1 MHMDKNRLSIII
13 PVYNAEEYLDR
24 CLHSIVDQ
32 EFTSYEVILVDDGS
46 TDSSPLICDRYSA
59 TDPRFRTLH
68 KPNGGVSSA
77 RNAGL
82 ELAKGEYIMFLDSDD
97 SLLPFAIDDMMEVVA
112 GEDMVVGGYAV
123 FMGGVPIRNV
133 HPAATYSYKGTEYPR
148 FFQDNLRRNCEMLD
162 APWAKLFK
170 RKAIGSIRFNEGLH
184 YAEDKLFVFSVMAR
198 CSSIKTFSGDVYA
211 YHMRPGSLGS
221 DISSDRHLQQLYV
234 FLPKYAAVLESIAA
248 RCPNTPKVLALYR
261 KDLIGRYVC
270 RMLNVYATRRTKM
283 LTSENVRVLYDYM
296 DADRKLGVFSI
307 RSGQIFNMLLY
318 KIGKPGF
325 TVGVY
330 KFTSFVA
337 SIFRGKK

>member
-13 PVYNAEEYLDR
+13 PVYNAEDYLDR
-24 CLHSIVDQ
+24 CLHSILDQ

-97 SLLPFAIDDMMEVVA
+97 ALLPYALDDMMDVVA
-112 GEDMVVGGYAV
+112 GEDMVVAGYAV
-123 FMGGVPIRNV
+123 FMEGVPIRNT
-133 HPAATYSYKGTEYPR
+133 HPAATVSYCGVEYPQ
-148 FFQDNLRRNCEMLD
+148 FFQQNIRPNCEMLD

-170 RKAIGSIRFNEGLH
+170 RKAIGATRFNEGLS
-184 YAEDKLFVFSVMAR
+184 YAEDKLFVFTVMSK
-198 CSSIKTFSGDVYA
+198 CSSIKTFAGDVYA

-234 FLPKYAAVLESIAA
+234 FLPKYAAVLESIVE

-270 RMLNVYATRRTKM
+270 RILNVFATRRTKM
-283 LTSENVRVLYDYM
+283 LTHDNVQALYSFM
-296 DADRKLGVFSI
+296 DADKGLGVFSI
-307 RSGQIFNMLLY
+307 RMGQIVNMILY
-318 KIGKPGF
+318 KIGKPGLS
-325 TVGVY
+325 VRVY
-330 KFTSFVA
+330 KVTSFV
-337 SIFRGKK
+337 SSLFRRKK

>member
-1 MHMDKNRLSIII
+1 MHMDKSRLSIII

-24 CLHSIVDQ
+24 CLQSIIGQ
-32 EFTSYEVILVDDGS
+32 EFTSYEVILIDDGS

-97 SLLPFAIDDMMEVVA
+97 SLLPYAIDDMMDVVA
-112 GEDMVVGGYAV
+112 GEDMVVAGYAV

-133 HPAATYSYKGTEYPR
+133 HPAAICSYKGVEYPR
-148 FFQDNLRRNCEMLD
+148 FFQENLKRNCELLD

-184 YAEDKLFVFSVMAR
+184 YAEDKLFVFTVMAD

-211 YHMRPGSLGS
+211 YHLRPGSLGS
-221 DISSDRHLQQLYV
+221 DISSDRHLQQLYM
-234 FLPKYAAVLESIAA
+234 FLPKYAAVLESIVA

-270 RMLNVYATRRTKM
+270 RMLNIFATRRTKM
-283 LTSENVRVLYDYM
+283 LTRDNVRVLYDYM
-296 DADRKLGVFSI
+296 DADKKLGVFCI
-307 RSGQIFNMLLY
+307 RSGQIVNLLLY
-318 KIGKPGF
+318 KIGNPGLA
-325 TVGVY
+325 VGVY
-330 KFTSFVA
+330 KVTSFV
-337 SIFRGKK
+337 SSLFRRKK